1 MMSSSSPVSDAFW
14 TSAYSV
20 LQVLTIIAAGAAAT
34 HNGIFEPSVRK
45 AFAVFNIYIF
55 FPCMCLGTSG
65 FYDASAVLRYL
76 PLTAVAALHIG
87 IGLALGEGAG
97 RLLGVGAPDRQFLQ
111 LMTAFNNSGGM

>member
-76 PLTAVAALHIG
+76 PLTAVAAFLVNVVLIVG
-87 IGLALGEGAG
+87 VTILGTKLA
-97 RLLGVGAPDRQFLQ
+97 DRSQCVSYPVRSL
-111 LMTAFNNSGGM
+111 